1 MSEEE
6 WLDFLLLYFL
16 RNQSIKEEEL
26 LLFIIKEILFS
37 LDTIDIFSKK
47 MEKK

>member
-26 LLFIIKEILFS
+26 LLFIIKEISFS
-37 LDTIDIFSKK
+37 LDTIDIFSRKK
-47 MEKK
+47 EKK